1 MLFPFTLNP
10 EPETRNR
17 CSTGSHSEQ
26 LDERHNNGNGRR
38 QHRADSQSEP
48 QLDLF
53 EAGIHPCFQLLEAGI
68 PARFHIRQVL
78 LCGQVGHHQLGQG

>member
-17 CSTGSHSEQ
+17 CSTGYHSEQ

-48 QLDLF
+48 EFDLI
-53 EAGIHPCFQLLEAGI
+53 EAGIHPRLQIG
-68 PARFHIRQVL
+68 QVL
-78 LCGQVGHHQLGQG
+78 LCGQMGHQQLSQG